1 MSKASLFTAIR
12 TEGVLLPADLL
23 QHIAAGASG
32 GADLADTVLHTSAQ
46 DYLLAPGERINEA
59 IARSWARLRGLWPA
73 FRRALEEDGTA
84 AATATTRE
92 RWLFPLLDELRH
104 GRPAAVTGGLTFDN
118 KSYPLSHRA
127 GDVPLHLVGARVE
140 LDRRTPGVAGAA
152 GMAPHALVQE
162 LLNRAP
168 DMLWGIVSNGLR
180 LRLLRDNA
188 ALTRPAY
195 VEFDLQSIFDGERYA
210 EFGLLWLTC
219 HASRFAGGPS
229 ILERWMRSAHDR
241 GTRALDALRD
251 GVQRTIESLGAGF
264 LSHPA
269 NIPLRESLRSG
280 ALSTQDYYREV
291 LRWVYRMVLLCV
303 AEERELLTAGD
314 GEQGQTIDD
323 GPRSSA
329 EIDVATAAG
338 RYRAYYSMAA
348 LRRIAGRIPGDRHSD
363 RFEALRLVCRLL
375 GEGGGE
381 PLALPNLGGFLF
393 SQQATPHTTGCA
405 IDNRRLFDA
414 VRALAWTRS
423 SGVRR
428 AVDFEHLGA
437 EELGGVYES
446 LLELKPELNPAQGTF
461 RLTVVAGSER
471 KTTGSYYTRSDLV
484 DALLDSALEPVL
496 APRRTEAQI
505 LALRV
510 CDAACGSGHF
520 LIAAAHRITKKLARL
535 RAETA
540 GDVLPSPD
548 TYRAALR
555 EVIAHC
561 IYGVDLN
568 PMSVELCKVNLWLES
583 MQPGKPLGFLDHH
596 IQTGNS
602 LLGTTPELIE
612 AGVPDEAFEP
622 IAGDDKKYC
631 AEWKKNNRKQRGG
644 TQGALFT
651 QDMQPWER
659 LGDLPAAM
667 AQLDAMPEDDATA
680 VARKSDAYAAAVRSA
695 NYENARLRA
704 DAWCAAFVW
713 KKCAP
718 EAGGWAYPI
727 TSQTLAEI
735 THNPHS
741 AAPWLRAEVQRLAED
756 YRFFHWH
763 LAFPEVFATHTVI
776 PSAQAR
782 GTPPGFD
789 VMLGNPPWE
798 MVELKEQ
805 EYFAARAPDIAA
817 ASGSQR
823 KKLIAALPETDAA
836 LWRAYQIESR
846 RFEGER
852 QLITGSGSFPLTAR
866 GRVNTYALFAELN
879 RTLLAATGR
888 AGIIVPTGIATDD
901 GTKDFFGDLVA
912 RRALASLFD
921 FENRQG
927 LFPAVDSRM
936 KFCLLTLSGRPID
949 EAQFAFFAAAV
960 DDLKDAQRRF
970 TLTPEDIARVNPN
983 TRTVPIFRTRA
994 DADLTRA
1001 IYRRVPVLVSHPQP
1015 PPPAGEGAGG
1025 GEWGITFRQG
1035 LFNMTSDSGLFRT
1048 APGPELLPLYE
1059 AKLLHQFD
1067 HRWATYDG
1075 ESARDA
1081 TDAEHADPH
1090 FAVTPRY
1097 WVSRAEVEA
1106 RLQGRWEREWL
1117 IGFRDITNATNERT
1131 AIFSVIP
1138 RTAVGHK
1145 APLVMPLHGSSAI
1158 SIAMFYA
1165 NANSLVFD
1173 WCARQKVGG
1182 TSLSYFILKQL
1193 PILPPSAYSEAD
1205 IDYIVPR
1212 VVELVCTADDIAAFG
1227 RDVRAEAGEARWRAW
1242 FGERAAPF
1250 PWDPTRRARLRAE
1263 LDARYARLYGLST
1276 DELRYI
1282 LDPQDVMG
1290 ADFPGETFRVLKDRE
1305 MREFGEY
1312 RTKRLVLEAWGEEGE

>member
-12 TEGVLLPADLL
+12 TEGILLPADLL

-104 GRPAAVTGGLTFDN
+104 GRPAAGNGGLTFDN

-210 EFGLLWLTC
+210 EFALLWLTC

-291 LRWVYRMVLLCV
+291 LRWVYRMVFLCV
-303 AEERELLTAGD
+303 AEERELLN
-314 GEQGQTIDD
+314 
-323 GPRSSA
+323 PHPLHPLPSA
-329 EIDVATAAG
+329 RGGG
-338 RYRAYYSMAA
+338 RGVGSDAYHRFYSMAA

-381 PLALPNLGGFLF
+381 PLALPHLGGFLF

-612 AGVPDEAFEP
+612 AGVPDAAFEP

-631 AEWKKNNRKQRGG
+631 AEWKKNNRKFRGG
-644 TQGALFT
+644 RQGALFT

-667 AQLDAMPEDDATA
+667 AQLDAMPEDDAGA

-713 KKCAP
+713 KKCA
-718 EAGGWAYPI
+718 EEQGGWAYPI

-741 AAPWLRAEVQRLAED
+741 AAPWLRAEVQRLAAD

-763 LAFPEVFATHTVI
+763 LAFPEVFAA
-776 PSAQAR
+776 S
-782 GTPPGFD
+782 GFD

-798 MVELKEQ
+798 RIKLQEKEW
-805 EYFAARAPDIAA
+805 FAARAPEIAQARNA
-817 ASGSQR
+817 AER
-823 KKLIAALPETDAA
+823 KRMIEALQASDPALFAAFRADAR
-836 LWRAYQIESR
+836 RA
-846 RFEGER
+846 EGESHFVR
-852 QLITGSGSFPLTAR
+852 NSGAFELTAV
-866 GRVNTYALFAELN
+866 GDVNTYALFAELN

-888 AGIIVPTGIATDD
+888 AGVIVPTGIATDD

-921 FENRQG
+921 FENRNA
-927 LFPAVDSRM
+927 LFPGVHRSY
-936 KFCLLTLSGRPID
+936 KFCLLTLSARPID

-960 DDLKDAQRRF
+960 DDLKDARRRF

-1025 GEWGITFRQG
+1025 GEWGITFSSM
-1035 LFNMTSDSGLFRT
+1035 FHMSNDSGLFRS

-1097 WVSRAEVEA
+1097 WVARAEVEA
-1106 RLQGRWEREWL
+1106 RLELKDRSGQQLQTWNRDWL
-1117 IGFRDITNATNERT
+1117 ISYRDIARATDERT
-1131 AIFSVIP
+1131 VIAAFRP
-1138 RTAVGHK
+1138 RT
-1145 APLVMPLHGSSAI
+1145 GSGAHLIFPMNASSLLAGC
-1158 SIAMFYA
+1158 FVA
-1165 NANSLVFD
+1165 NLNSLVLDFV
-1173 WCARQKVGG
+1173 ARQKVGG
-1182 TSLSYFILKQL
+1182 THLNFFYVKQF

-1227 RDVRAEAGEARWRAW
+1227 RDVRAEAGEERWRAW
-1242 FGERAAPF
+1242 EGFLAPAGRRNDGVVF
-1250 PWDPTRRARLRAE
+1250 PWDPERRARLRAE

-1312 RTKRLVLEAWGEEGE
+1312 RTKRLVLEAWGKEGE

>member
-210 EFGLLWLTC
+210 EFALLWLTC

-291 LRWVYRMVLLCV
+291 LRWVYRMVFLCV
-303 AEERELLTAGD
+303 AEERELLN
-314 GEQGQTIDD
+314 
-323 GPRSSA
+323 PHPLHPLPSA
-329 EIDVATAAG
+329 RGGG
-338 RYRAYYSMAA
+338 RGVGSDAYHRFYSMAA

-381 PLALPNLGGFLF
+381 PLALPHLGGFLF

-414 VRALAWTRS
+414 VRALAWTRT

-461 RLTVVAGSER
+461 RLAVVAGSER

-631 AEWKKNNRKQRGG
+631 AEWKKANRKFRGG
-644 TQGALFT
+644 RQGALFT

-659 LGDLPAAM
+659 LGDLPASM

-680 VARKSDAYAAAVRSA
+680 VARKSDAYATAVRSA
-695 NYENARLRA
+695 SYENARLRA

-741 AAPWLRAEVQRLAED
+741 AAPWLRAEVQRLAAE

-763 LAFPEVFATHTVI
+763 LAFPEVFAA
-776 PSAQAR
+776 S
-782 GTPPGFD
+782 GFD

-798 MVELKEQ
+798 RIKLQEKEW
-805 EYFAARAPDIAA
+805 FAARAPEIAQARNA
-817 ASGSQR
+817 AER
-823 KKLIAALPETDAA
+823 KRMIEALQASDPALFAAFRADAR
-836 LWRAYQIESR
+836 RA
-846 RFEGER
+846 EGESHFVR
-852 QLITGSGSFPLTAR
+852 SSGAFELTAV
-866 GRVNTYALFAELN
+866 GDVNTYALFAELN

-888 AGIIVPTGIATDD
+888 AGVIVPTGIATDD

-1001 IYRRVPVLVSHPQP
+1001 NYRRVPVLVSHPHP

-1025 GEWGITFRQG
+1025 GEWGITFSSM
-1035 LFNMTSDSGLFRT
+1035 FHMSNDSGLFRS

-1117 IGFRDITNATNERT
+1117 IGFRRFGPSTNERSFI
-1131 AIFSVIP
+1131 ANIQPMSGYGDSIFLLFP
-1138 RTAVGHK
+1138 EDQ
-1145 APLVMPLHGSSAI
+1145 SAI
-1158 SIAMFYA
+1158 KSACFLGCLNAMV
-1165 NANSLVFD
+1165 LD
-1173 WCARQKVGG
+1173 WIVRQKVGG
-1182 TSLSYFILKQL
+1182 TNINFFYVKQF

-1227 RDVRAEAGEARWRAW
+1227 RDVRAEAGEERWEKWQKGR
-1242 FGERAAPF
+1242 GERREERGELSTLSSSLSTSPLFPF
-1250 PWDPTRRARLRAE
+1250 LPTRRARLRAE

-1312 RTKRLVLEAWGEEGE
+1312 RTKRLVLEAWGKEGE